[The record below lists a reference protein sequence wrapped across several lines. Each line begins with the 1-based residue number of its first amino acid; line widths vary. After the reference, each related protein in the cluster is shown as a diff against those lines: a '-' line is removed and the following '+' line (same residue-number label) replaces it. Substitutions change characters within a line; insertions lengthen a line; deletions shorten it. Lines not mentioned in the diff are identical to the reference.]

1 MSAYVAAQ
9 QVRAGLGTVH
19 KLRKPVSQT
28 LDGNGQAVVVSYFG
42 DDVWDLWP
50 YITHE
55 NRAAGQKV
63 INWRIA
69 LNDGSRLTEPQHQA
83 LLESCKDFILSLRLE
98 PIEGRARPSM
108 TSLVHR
114 VNDMIPLL
122 RWMTDQ
128 GIASFENLRGRTLDY
143 VPFARQR
150 TRRTERL
157 SSATIALR
165 LAIPEAIYL
174 QRSKLADALQV
185 HPWPDE
191 SAGALSGAKYGL
203 LRSGPKTGL
212 IPENIVTQLARAALD
227 DVLNRAVRQLADR
240 CAVEA
245 ASQAMSLQREHP
257 VHASIA
263 RTRTA
268 RHLGYSGYEHLLG
281 DLTRLRTACCIVIGL
296 FSGIRNSE
304 MMSLGEDCLRTGKSR
319 DQSVDLIWIQGTL
332 YKTGKRQMRWL
343 VPQVVGKAIEVLREL
358 TQPLRERL
366 CQEFL
371 ASELAR
377 EIGEPLSAA
386 QSKRHALVRG
396 QLDKLFLSGGSGG
409 ESAVHV
415 LTNGTVNAQLKEYCG
430 HHGIVGDGETA
441 YCLHSHQF
449 RRTYAHFVA
458 RSELGDLFMLRDH
471 FGHASIDMS
480 LLYADGGADNYEA
493 DHEMLEWIAQEK
505 NARQAQIVSTVIE
518 SNEPLGNPIDWLD
531 GWRRQVRTAPN
542 KEELVRE
549 FSDSIN
555 LTGTGHSWCVGS
567 VRGAGCGGLCVLE
580 ADLCVDCKYGIITQE
595 HRPVWQGIRD
605 QQSEA
610 LAMDDLG
617 ASGQARARKILLKA
631 QTVLQRLDGG
641 ESK

>member
-1 MSAYVAAQ
+1 
-9 QVRAGLGTVH
+9 
-19 KLRKPVSQT
+19 
-28 LDGNGQAVVVSYFG
+28 
-42 DDVWDLWP
+42 
-50 YITHE
+50 
-55 NRAAGQKV
+55 
-63 INWRIA
+63 
-69 LNDGSRLTEPQHQA
+69 
-83 LLESCKDFILSLRLE
+83 
-98 PIEGRARPSM
+98 
-108 TSLVHR
+108 
-114 VNDMIPLL
+114 
-122 RWMTDQ
+122 
-128 GIASFENLRGRTLDY
+128 
-143 VPFARQR
+143 
-150 TRRTERL
+150 
-157 SSATIALR
+157 
-165 LAIPEAIYL
+165 
-174 QRSKLADALQV
+174 
-185 HPWPDE
+185 
-191 SAGALSGAKYGL
+191 
-203 LRSGPKTGL
+203 
-212 IPENIVTQLARAALD
+212 
-227 DVLNRAVRQLADR
+227 
-240 CAVEA
+240 
-245 ASQAMSLQREHP
+245 
-257 VHASIA
+257 
-263 RTRTA
+263 
-268 RHLGYSGYEHLLG
+268 
-281 DLTRLRTACCIVIGL
+281 
-296 FSGIRNSE
+296 
-304 MMSLGEDCLRTGKSR
+304 
-319 DQSVDLIWIQGTL
+319 
-332 YKTGKRQMRWL
+332 
-343 VPQVVGKAIEVLREL
+343 
-358 TQPLRERL
+358 
-366 CQEFL
+366 
-371 ASELAR
+371 
-377 EIGEPLSAA
+377 
-386 QSKRHALVRG
+386 
-396 QLDKLFLSGGSGG
+396 LSGGSGG

-480 LLYADGGADNYEA
+480 LLYADGGADNYET

-518 SNEPLGNPIDWLD
+518 SNEPLGNPVDWLD

-567 VRGAGCGGLCVLE
+567 ARGAGCGGLCVLE